1 MSEVKAALSTLT
13 FSCQSLRDFPRGSDG
28 EEPARDAEDL
38 GSILG
43 HEKPL
48 EKGMATQ
55 SSVLA

>member
-48 EKGMATQ
+48 GKGMATQ